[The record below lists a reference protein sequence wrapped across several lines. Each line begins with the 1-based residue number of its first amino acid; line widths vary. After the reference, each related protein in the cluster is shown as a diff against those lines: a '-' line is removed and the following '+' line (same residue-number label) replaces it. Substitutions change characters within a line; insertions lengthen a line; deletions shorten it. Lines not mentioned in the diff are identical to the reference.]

1 MELPHAVYIN
11 LDRRTDRRAAI
22 ESTLDSLHVPLESRT
37 RFAAVA
43 HSNGW
48 IGCTM
53 SHCAV
58 IELAKEKGWPAVL
71 VLEDDFSLLVEP
83 AEFHAQVGRLL
94 EIPHDVAL
102 LAYHVEAHEEIP
114 GVTHARRAFSAQAPS
129 AYIVQA
135 HFYDRLLENYRAAV
149 TAALAG
155 GPHWECINDQYWK
168 RLQADR
174 STCWIYSVP
183 RLGKQAAGHS
193 DLANRQVDYGI

>member
-1 MELPHAVYIN
+1 MSLPHVVYIN

-22 ESTLDSLHVPLESRT
+22 ESTLDSLHIPIESRT

-43 HSNGW
+43 HTRGW
-48 IGCTM
+48 IGCTQ

-58 IELAKEKGWPAVL
+58 IQLAKREGWPAVL

-102 LAYHVEAHEEIP
+102 LAYYVDHEEEIQ
-114 GVTHARRAFSAQAPS
+114 GVTCARRAFSAQAPS

-149 TAALAG
+149 GAALAG

-168 RLQADR
+168 QLQADR

-183 RLGKQAAGHS
+183 RLGRQAAGHS
-193 DLANRQVDYGI
+193 DLANCPMDYGI